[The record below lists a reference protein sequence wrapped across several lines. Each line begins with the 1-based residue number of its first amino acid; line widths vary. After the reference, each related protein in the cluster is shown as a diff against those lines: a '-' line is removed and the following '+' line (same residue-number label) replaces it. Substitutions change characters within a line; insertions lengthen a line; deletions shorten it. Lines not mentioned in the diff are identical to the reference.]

1 MANKVLFGLSNV
13 HYAVFNDTTHTYG
26 TPAAFPGA
34 VNLSLSAEGD
44 ESKFYAD
51 NVVYYVTST
60 NSGMSGSVEMAMM
73 PDAFATTVLGHVKD
87 ETTGLTY
94 EPTDAV
100 PKTVA
105 LLFQVEGDDKPRY
118 GVLYNVTFSRP
129 GEDAE
134 TKTESTEPKT
144 ITLNLT
150 AIGRDFTIGTGDNA
164 TVKNIIRAHAD
175 YGDAAYTNFFTA
187 VQAPGTPTAPA
198 SS

>member
-13 HYAVFNDTTHTYG
+13 HYAIFDETQHTYG
-26 TPAAFPGA
+26 TPVAFPGA

-60 NSGMSGSVEMAMM
+60 NSGMSGTIEMAMM
-73 PDAFATTVLGHVKD
+73 PDAFATTVLGHIKD

-105 LLFQVEGDDKPRY
+105 LLFQVEGDEAARKC
-118 GVLYNVTFSRP
+118 VLYNCTFSRP
-129 GEDAE
+129 GEDAA
-134 TKTESTEPKT
+134 TKTDSAEPKT

-150 AIGRDFTIGTGDNA
+150 AIGRDFTIGSGQNA
-164 TVKNIIRAHAD
+164 TTKNIIRAHAESAD
-175 YGDAAYTNFFTA
+175 SAYASFFSA
-187 VQAPGTPTAPA
+187 VQAPGTPA
-198 SS
+198 